1 MKLRLS
7 AFPILIIWFSLLA
20 GPAAHAQI
28 NGGMSGSFYNPDN
41 DGTGLNVEI
50 LSDTFGIAY
59 WYTYD
64 LEGKQRWHL
73 LLGDIEGRRMTGEMY
88 TYEGMVFGDFD
99 PASVSQHVF
108 GSYSIEFS
116 DCNNLTFRFS
126 PSAVQPDGRFY
137 PSGQLGMQRL
147 STPLGVA
154 EQCGGG
160 GSLAQ
165 RSVVAGIYSGQVQ
178 SDQFPA
184 TETIVLIAEDG
195 TVAGISDNG
204 MYFGIVSVN
213 GANVSGSV
221 SALAFEGFAFPDGDV
236 FARVEIDGFRDG
248 SKLNFDYQTRSRSTG
263 QILETGSYRGQY
275 QNLYELDFTQQA
287 LAGSWRSDLGY
298 RFDIGA
304 DGRLS
309 GSGPGG
315 CRYFGTARPID
326 SRFNAAT
333 ARLLPAN
340 CIDVDGTVELT
351 LIQDEGALLVLASGD
366 EFYFDIWRR

>member
-7 AFPILIIWFSLLA
+7 AFSFLIFCFSLVA
-20 GPAAHAQI
+20 APASHAQI

-108 GSYSIEFS
+108 GNYAIEFS
-116 DCNNLTFRFS
+116 DCNNLTFQFS

-137 PSGQLGMQRL
+137 PSGRLSMQRL
-147 STPLGVA
+147 SSPLGVA
-154 EQCGGG
+154 EQCDGGG
-160 GSLAQ
+160 VVAE
-165 RSVVAGIYSGQVQ
+165 RSPVAGIYLGQVQ
-178 SDQFPA
+178 SPGLPA
-184 TETIVLIAEDG
+184 QETLVLITENG
-195 TVAGISDNG
+195 SVAGVSENG
-204 MYFGIVSVN
+204 MYFGLVSVV
-213 GANVSGSV
+213 GPRFSGRI
-221 SALAFEGFAFPDGDV
+221 SALAFAGFSFPDGDV
-236 FARVEIDGFRDG
+236 FARVDLEGERVG
-248 SKLNFDYQTRSRSTG
+248 SVLNFNYQVRSRNSG
-263 QILETGSYRGQY
+263 QVLENGTYRGQY
-275 QNLYELDFTQQA
+275 LNLYELDFTQQT
-287 LAGSWRSDLGY
+287 LAGSWRSELGY

-326 SRFNAAT
+326 PRFNAAT

-340 CIDVDGTVELT
+340 CFDVDGTVELT

-366 EFYFDIWRR
+366 QFYFDIWRR